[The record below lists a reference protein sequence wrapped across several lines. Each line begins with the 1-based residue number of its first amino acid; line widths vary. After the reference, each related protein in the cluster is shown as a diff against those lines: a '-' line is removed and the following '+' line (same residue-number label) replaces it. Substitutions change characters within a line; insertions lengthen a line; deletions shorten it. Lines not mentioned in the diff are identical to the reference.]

1 MTKESNTPNRGRR
14 PKGVVTEQSERTNRE
29 LPGHNNRP
37 REITEL
43 RIVYLPAESLRPSPY
58 QAHTHNQKHLAQI
71 EASIR
76 AFGHVV
82 PILIRPDLTII
93 NGHAILEAAVSLGMS
108 DVPTICL
115 NEHDDAELRALAL
128 SLNRLAEKGGWDEQV
143 LKAEFEFLAIQNFAF
158 ELEIS
163 GFETLEIDNIL
174 DCEVL
179 RQEDTDDDV
188 MPVDEN
194 VQPVAQEGDVFRLG
208 KHILVCGDAR
218 EQRAYLAALGDAKAD
233 LIFTDPPYNVKI
245 QGNVAGSGKNT
256 YREFAMA
263 SGEMSPT
270 EFTEFLRCVFCLLCS
285 HCRDG
290 SIHFIAMDWRH
301 MQEILSAGLGAYT
314 ELKNVCVWNKSNA
327 GMGTFYRS
335 KHELFFVFKNGS
347 AKHVNNFGLGETG
360 RYRTNVWE
368 YPSPSA
374 LGPDRSAQLEMHPT
388 VKPVSL
394 VADAIRDCSKR
405 GDLILDPFCGSGTTI
420 IAAAKTGRHARCI
433 ELDPLYV
440 DTAIR
445 RWQKWSEKE
454 AVHIGSGRTF
464 DEIEANGRTVVKPR
478 ARARQRRREV
488 KHG

>member
-1 MTKESNTPNRGRR
+1 MTKESNR
-14 PKGVVTEQSERTNRE
+14 PSHGPHPEGVVTGQSEGTDRE
-29 LPGHNNRP
+29 LPGHNSRP
-37 REITEL
+37 REIPEL
-43 RIVYLPAESLRPSPY
+43 QIVCLPAESLKPSPH
-58 QAHTHNQKHLAQI
+58 QAHTHNPKHLAQI
-71 EASIR
+71 KASIEV
-76 AFGHVV
+76 FGLVV
-82 PILIRPDLTII
+82 PILIRPDLEII
-93 NGHAILEAAVSLGMS
+93 NGHAIHEAAVSLGMS

-115 NEHDDAELRALAL
+115 DEHDDVEYRMLAL

-143 LKAEFEFLAIQNFAF
+143 LKAEFEFLATQNFDF

-188 MPVDEN
+188 IPVDEN
-194 VQPVAQEGDVFRLG
+194 VQPVAQEDDVFRLDT
-208 KHILVCGDAR
+208 HFLVCGDAR
-218 EQRAYLAALGDAKAD
+218 EQKSYVAVLGDAKAD

-263 SGEMSPT
+263 SGEMSPA
-270 EFTEFLRCVFCLLCS
+270 EFTEFLRFVFCLLCS
-285 HCRDG
+285 HSRDG
-290 SIHFIAMDWRH
+290 AIHFIAMDWRH
-301 MQEILSAGLGAYT
+301 MQEILSAGLEAYT
-314 ELKNVCVWNKSNA
+314 ELKNLCVWNKSNA

-335 KHELFFVFKNGS
+335 KHELFFAFKNGS
-347 AKHVNNFGLGETG
+347 AKHINNFGLGETG

-368 YPSPSA
+368 YSSPSA

-405 GDLILDPFCGSGTTI
+405 GGLILDPFCGSGTTI
-420 IAAAKTGRHARCI
+420 IAAAKTGRRAHCI

-445 RWQKWSEKE
+445 RWQKWSGKD
-454 AVHIGSGRTF
+454 AVHMGSGRTF
-464 DEIEANGRTVVKPR
+464 DDIEANGRTVIKPR
-478 ARARQRRREV
+478 GRARQRRREV